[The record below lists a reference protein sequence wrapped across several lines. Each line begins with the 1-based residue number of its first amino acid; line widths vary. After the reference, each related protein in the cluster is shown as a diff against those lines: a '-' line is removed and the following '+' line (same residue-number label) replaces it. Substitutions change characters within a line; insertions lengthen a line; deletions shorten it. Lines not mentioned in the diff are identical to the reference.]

1 VSPAPFRFCPRCGN
15 DGCLYHDRKYW
26 RCEACGFTYYHNVA
40 SSASVILETEG
51 GLLTIVRA
59 KEPRAGYL
67 SFPGGFVDPD
77 ERAEDAAIRECRE
90 EIGLDVAVPLRF
102 VGSWPNDYAY
112 GDVLYKTCDL
122 YFSARLPP
130 RPNQAR
136 GGDASGGFRLDPGE
150 ASSLRVVPFEAL
162 ADAPFAFE
170 SARRA
175 ALAWLD
181 MRRIESTQ

>member
-1 VSPAPFRFCPRCGN
+1 MNPAPFRFCPRCGKEEYR
-15 DGCLYHDRKYW
+15 YHDRKYW

-51 GLLTIVRA
+51 GIIAIVRA
-59 KEPRAGYL
+59 RDPRAGYL

-90 EIGLDVAVPLRF
+90 EIGLDVAGPLCF

-112 GDVLYKTCDL
+112 GDVLYKTCDF
-122 YFSARLPP
+122 YFAARYEPGVIQPTRL
-130 RPNQAR
+130 
-136 GGDASGGFRLDPGE
+136 RLDPGE
-150 ASSLRVVPFEAL
+150 ASSLRVIPVGEV

-175 ALAWLD
+175 ALAWRD
-181 MRRIESTQ
+181 MRRSDSKK